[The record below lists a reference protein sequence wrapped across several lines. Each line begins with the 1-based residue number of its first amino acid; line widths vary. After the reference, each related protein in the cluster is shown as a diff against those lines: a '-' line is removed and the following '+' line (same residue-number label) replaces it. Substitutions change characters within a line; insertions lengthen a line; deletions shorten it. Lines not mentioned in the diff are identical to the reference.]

1 MLKGQLFKGLIYYSI
16 AIARIANFANF
27 FMNSVTH
34 KLAKWYKTHQRNLP
48 WRFTKDPYKIWL
60 SEIILQQTRVEQG
73 MPYYYKFVEQYPTV
87 KILASAPIDEVLKLW
102 QGLGYYSRARNM
114 QTAALEVVEK
124 YKGKF
129 PKDYNSIRSLKG
141 VGDYTAAAIASLA
154 FDLPHA
160 VVDGNVYRVLSRL
173 YNIDTPIN
181 SSKGKN
187 QFAQLAEELLDKKNP
202 GNHNQ
207 AMMELGAICCKPSN
221 PTCNICPIAEHCLAL
236 AKGTI
241 ANLPVKIKNKPVQN
255 RYLNYLFLV
264 NEDTF
269 CLLQRAPDDIWQG
282 LYDLPVVERDKLL
295 GPDELMKESFFK
307 QLKGRQTLLYKGS
320 ADYLHK
326 LTHRNLHARFHI
338 FFYKRLA
345 SLNKFGIFETAFKN
359 MQSYAI
365 PRLLDKFLNEYY
377 REEKR

>member
-1 MLKGQLFKGLIYYSI
+1 MGLEVQLLKGLIYYTV
-16 AIARIANFANF
+16 ANLHLANFANF

-34 KLAKWYKTHQRNLP
+34 KLAKWYKIHQRNLP
-48 WRFTKDPYKIWL
+48 WRDTKDPYKIWL

-87 KILASAPIDEVLKLW
+87 KHLASAPIDEVLKLW

-114 QTAALEVVEK
+114 HAAAIEVIQK

-129 PKDYNSIRSLKG
+129 PKDYNNIRSLKG

-181 SSKGKN
+181 GGKGKS
-187 QFAQLAEELLDKKNP
+187 QFAELAEELLDKKNP
-202 GNHNQ
+202 ANHNQ

-221 PTCNICPIAEHCLAL
+221 PTCNICPIAENCLAL
-236 AKGTI
+236 SNGTI
-241 ANLPVKIKNKPVQN
+241 SKLPVKNKNKPVQN

-269 CLLQRAPDDIWQG
+269 CLLQRGPDDIWQG
-282 LYDLPVVERDKLL
+282 LYDLPVVDHDKLL
-295 GPDELMKESFFK
+295 EPDELMEESFFK
-307 QLKGRQTLLYKGS
+307 QLKGRQTLLHKGS
-320 ADYLHK
+320 SDYLHK

-338 FFYKRLA
+338 FFYKTLA
-345 SLNKFGIFETAFKN
+345 SLNKFGIFETTFKN
-359 MQSYAI
+359 MESYAI
-365 PRLLDKFLNEYY
+365 PRLLDKFLNDYY
-377 REEKR
+377 SIK